1 MSGQKKEKEELEN
14 QQIWNL
20 LDGIK
25 APQPESDMEMRFQ
38 GMLDH
43 YKQAELDKRNYWQHL
58 WSNLRL
64 IFTIRPQL
72 QLAYSLLLITLS
84 LGAGYLLNQK
94 ETVNTEE
101 TEQLSA
107 LSTQVKKMRKMMVMS
122 LLENPSASE
131 RLRAVNYTGEMQRAD
146 QQVIAALLTT
156 LNEDQNVNVRLV
168 TLDALA
174 KFSDQPEVRAG
185 LVQSITRQDSPL
197 VQVAMANLMLK
208 LQEKGSVVPLK
219 TLLNRQELNKAV
231 RTKIEHTIDKLII

>member
-1 MSGQKKEKEELEN
+1 MSGEKEKEELEN

-20 LDGIK
+20 LDEIK
-25 APQPESDMEMRFQ
+25 TPEPDSNMEMRFQ

-43 YKQAELDKRNYWQHL
+43 YKQAELEKRNYWKDL
-58 WSNLRL
+58 WSNLIL
-64 IFTIRPQL
+64 LFTVRPQV
-72 QLAYSLLLITLS
+72 QLAYSLVLIALS
-84 LGAGYLLNQK
+84 LGAGYLLNHK
-94 ETVNTEE
+94 ETVKTDE

-107 LSTQVKKMRKMMVMS
+107 LATQVKEMRKMMVVS
-122 LLENPSASE
+122 LLENASATE

-146 QQVIAALLTT
+146 HQVITALLTT

-185 LVQSITRQDSPL
+185 LVESITRQDSPL

-208 LQEKGSVVPLK
+208 LQEKGSVTPLK
-219 TLLNRQELNKAV
+219 ELLRQELNNAV

>member
-1 MSGQKKEKEELEN
+1 MSGEKEKEELEN

-25 APQPESDMEMRFQ
+25 APEPESDMEMRFQ

-43 YKQAELDKRNYWQHL
+43 YKQAELDKGSYWKDL
-58 WSNLRL
+58 WSSMMLL
-64 IFTIRPQL
+64 FTVRPQV
-72 QLAYSLLLITLS
+72 QFAYSLVLIALS

-94 ETVNTEE
+94 ESVKTDE

-107 LSTQVKKMRKMMVMS
+107 LATEVKEMRKMMVVS

-185 LVQSITRQDSPL
+185 LVSSIARQDSPL
-197 VQVAMANLMLK
+197 LQVAMANLMLK
-208 LQEKGSVVPLK
+208 LQEKGSVASLK
-219 TLLNRQELNKAV
+219 ALLKQQELNDAV

>member
-1 MSGQKKEKEELEN
+1 MSGETEKEELEN

-25 APQPESDMEMRFQ
+25 APEPDSNMEMRFQ

-43 YKQAELDKRNYWQHL
+43 YKQTELDKRNYWKDL

-64 IFTIRPQL
+64 IFTIRPQV
-72 QLAYSLLLITLS
+72 QFAYSLILIALGM
-84 LGAGYLLNQK
+84 GAGYLLNQK
-94 ETVNTEE
+94 ETLKRNE

-107 LSTQVKKMRKMMVMS
+107 LATQVKEMRKMIVVS
-122 LLENPSASE
+122 LLDNPSASE
-131 RLRAVNYTGEMQRAD
+131 RLRAVNYTGEMEGAD
-146 QQVIAALLTT
+146 QQVINALLTT

-174 KFSDQPEVRAG
+174 KFSGQPEVRAG

-197 VQVAMANLMLK
+197 VQVALANLMLK
-208 LQEKGSVVPLK
+208 LQEKGSVAALK
-219 TLLNRQELNKAV
+219 ALLKQQELNDAV
-231 RTKIEHTIDKLII
+231 RTKIEYTIDKLII

>member
-1 MSGQKKEKEELEN
+1 MSGEKEKEELEN

-25 APQPESDMEMRFQ
+25 APAPESNMEMRFQ

-43 YKQAELDKRNYWQHL
+43 YKQEERDKRNHWKDL

-64 IFTIRPQL
+64 IFTIRPQA
-72 QLAYSLLLITLS
+72 QFAYSLVLIALS

-94 ETVNTEE
+94 ESTKNDEN
-101 TEQLSA
+101 EQLSTLA
-107 LSTQVKKMRKMMVMS
+107 AQVKEMRKMMIVS

-131 RLRAVNYTGEMQRAD
+131 RLRAVNYTGEMRRAD
-146 QQVIAALLTT
+146 HQVIAALLTT

-168 TLDALA
+168 TLDVLA
-174 KFSDQPEVRAG
+174 KFSDQPEVRVG
-185 LVQSITRQDSPL
+185 LVSSITRQDSPL

-208 LQEKGSVVPLK
+208 LQEKSAVDSLK
-219 TLLNRQELNKAV
+219 ALLEQQELNGAV